1 MFATELVLGQE
12 AETFGA
18 RKERK
23 ARQRSVT
30 GSSTNTSIGSQS
42 SRSSESTEREQ
53 WWSASLKK
61 KAKSIKPKIL
71 RPSTSKSTGSQKTIS
86 AVTQNLDSQLALHF
100 KDPVLQPSWTYT
112 SSLSST
118 LPSGDSLHSKDQ
130 VSELDGDISSR
141 RTGSTRSRI
150 SHDRREVYTP
160 ATVDSRDDTAHSQRV
175 SQTSFAT
182 SKTRARSAT
191 PENDGSLSTP
201 CPGLKSKGSRSVANP
216 AISIAVLNFYRY
228 LPHVVN
234 EEDLKLEALELH
246 DSFQEER
253 TAGEKQRT
261 STETNSTASNLSCKP
276 FSQWQALTPR
286 GVPAGMQLMPTPRT
300 TPAKVATAHSSTIE
314 LTRFQRFIRRME
326 GAGPKVILDRIKED
340 WNEMASEE
348 ADEELALEKQLWLLT
363 GFQMQNLGRPTITPQ
378 SECNTGKILE
388 LYGNLSEVYQLSAM
402 HPSQTVHF
410 LTTKPQ
416 RPFPLPGNV
425 SYLTVRKFGIVP
437 LPYPEDYFSHI
448 RASTLPSLMPSA
460 KLPEVFSEC
469 NKLLAP
475 GGFLEIRIMDAAPVR
490 QTAGPRMR
498 MWIEDRLSINLER
511 DFRCSK
517 PCLLVPGWLAD
528 AGFEVVD
535 QANDQNTTLPCAFDP
550 TSATIDQELS
560 TIIGRAFWKDIWGSF
575 VDDVPGE
582 PKWWWED
589 EEILDECVRRQT
601 LLECK
606 TIFAYKR

>member
-1 MFATELVLGQE
+1 MFATELLLEQE
-12 AETFGA
+12 TETFGA

-23 ARQRSVT
+23 ARR
-30 GSSTNTSIGSQS
+30 GSD
-42 SRSSESTEREQ
+42 STEREQ
-53 WWSASLKK
+53 WWSASLK

-71 RPSTSKSTGSQKTIS
+71 RPSTSKTTASQKTIN

-130 VSELDGDISSR
+130 LSELDGDISSR
-141 RTGSTRSRI
+141 RTDSTRSRI
-150 SHDRREVYTP
+150 SHDRRESNFFRNKQNP
-160 ATVDSRDDTAHSQRV
+160 AWLGHSRKPWLAIYAMSGFEKKGEQV
-175 SQTSFAT
+175 SS
-182 SKTRARSAT
+182 
-191 PENDGSLSTP
+191 
-201 CPGLKSKGSRSVANP
+201 NP
-216 AISIAVLNFYRY
+216 AISVAVLNFRSC

-253 TAGEKQRT
+253 TPDEKQRA
-261 STETNSTASNLSCKP
+261 STETSNTNSNLSCKP

-286 GVPAGMQLMPTPRT
+286 GVPTGMQLMPTPRT
-300 TPAKVATAHSSTIE
+300 TPAKVATAHSSTME
-314 LTRFQRFIRRME
+314 LSRFQRFIRRME

-340 WNEMASEE
+340 WNQVASEE

-363 GFQMQNLGRPTITPQ
+363 GFHMQNLGRPTIAPQ
-378 SECNTGKILE
+378 SECNTGRILE

-437 LPYPEDYFSHI
+437 LPYPEHYFSHI

-469 NKLLAP
+469 HKLLAP
-475 GGFLEIRIMDAAPVR
+475 GGFLEIRIMDAAPAR

-550 TSATIDQELS
+550 TSATVDQELS

-589 EEILDECVRRQT
+589 EEILDECVRRRT

>member
-348 ADEELALEKQLWLLT
+348 ADEE
-363 GFQMQNLGRPTITPQ
+363 
-378 SECNTGKILE
+378 
-388 LYGNLSEVYQLSAM
+388 
-402 HPSQTVHF
+402 
-410 LTTKPQ
+410 

>member
-1 MFATELVLGQE
+1 MFATELILEQE

-18 RKERK
+18 RRERK
-23 ARQRSVT
+23 ARQQSVT
-30 GSSTNTSIGSQS
+30 GSSINTSIRSQS
-42 SRSSESTEREQ
+42 SASSECTEREQ
-53 WWSASLKK
+53 WWSTSLK

-71 RPSTSKSTGSQKTIS
+71 RPSTSKSTVSQKTINT
-86 AVTQNLDSQLALHF
+86 VTQSLDSQLAQHF
-100 KDPVLQPSWTYT
+100 KDPVLQPGWTYT
-112 SSLSST
+112 TSLSST
-118 LPSGDSLHSKDQ
+118 LPSGDSLLSKDQ
-130 VSELDGDISSR
+130 LLEHDGDISSR
-141 RTGSTRSRI
+141 RTDSTRSRI
-150 SHDRREVYTP
+150 SRLVDDRREVYTP
-160 ATVDSRDDTAHSQRV
+160 ATVDSRDDNAYSQRV
-175 SQTSFAT
+175 SPTSFAT
-182 SKTRARSAT
+182 SRTRAGSAT
-191 PENDGSLSTP
+191 PENHGSIHTP
-201 CPGLKSKGSRSVANP
+201 CPVVKRKGSRC
-216 AISIAVLNFYRY
+216 
-228 LPHVVN
+228 LPLVVD

-253 TAGEKQRT
+253 SPDEKQRI
-261 STETNSTASNLSCKP
+261 SMESNSTTSNLSCKP
-276 FSQWQALTPR
+276 FSHWQPLTPR
-286 GVPAGMQLMPTPRT
+286 GVPTGMQLKPALRPTPT
-300 TPAKVATAHSSTIE
+300 KIATAHSSTME
-314 LTRFQRFIRRME
+314 LNRFQRFIRRME
-326 GAGPKVILDRIKED
+326 SAGPKVILDRIKED
-340 WNEMASEE
+340 WNESTSEE

-363 GFQMQNLGRPTITPQ
+363 GFHMQNLGRPTIVPQ
-378 SECNTGKILE
+378 PECDTGRILE

-402 HPSQTVHF
+402 HPSQTVHL

-425 SYLTVRKFGIVP
+425 SYLTVRKFGMVP

-460 KLPEVFSEC
+460 KLPEMFSEC
-469 NKLLAP
+469 HKLLAP

-490 QTAGPRMR
+490 HTTGPRMR
-498 MWIEDRLSINLER
+498 MWIEDRLAINLER

-535 QANDQNTTLPCAFDP
+535 QNDDQKTTLPCAFDP
-550 TSATIDQELS
+550 NPATIDQELS
-560 TIIGRAFWKDIWGSF
+560 TIIGRAFWKDIWGCF

-589 EEILDECVRRQT
+589 EEIVEECVRRQT